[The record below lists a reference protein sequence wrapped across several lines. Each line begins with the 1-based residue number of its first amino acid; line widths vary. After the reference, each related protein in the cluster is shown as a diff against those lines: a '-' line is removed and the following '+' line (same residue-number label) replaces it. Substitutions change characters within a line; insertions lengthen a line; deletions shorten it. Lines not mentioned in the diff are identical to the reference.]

1 MALNCENSIP
11 LVDLLNLL
19 KHLLDSAKFNPNIL
33 DGDSRSPLSLAAQ
46 KFDPTVL
53 SALLKSPK
61 VKACSQDKEA
71 RTPLIWS
78 IFGNRSESM
87 KLLLEEDDSGVT
99 TPDIE
104 GRTLLSYASEKC
116 NLGMVKSLLY
126 KCSGNADQPDRNGRT
141 PLSWAVQRKPATVP
155 VSFRTNS
162 TFSHLSTTS
171 RGIRTTPE
179 SQNKEIVEYL
189 INTGHADPHFKDNN
203 KRTPFSWAVE
213 TENLDTIKYL
223 ADHPKVDINDPDKDR
238 RTPLSWSAGQG
249 PITVVEYLLSIDSID
264 VMLKGNQGKSPIFW
278 ATRPNNKRMIELF
291 RKRGIKALH
300 TMVTKRDD
308 LEKVKLLLEAGYD
321 ASRVDAQ
328 GCTPMRRAVK
338 AGNLES
344 AKLLIHECPQSVNE
358 KDMDDR

>member
-1 MALNCENSIP
+1 
-11 LVDLLNLL
+11 
-19 KHLLDSAKFNPNIL
+19 
-33 DGDSRSPLSLAAQ
+33 
-46 KFDPTVL
+46 
-53 SALLKSPK
+53 
-61 VKACSQDKEA
+61 
-71 RTPLIWS
+71 
-78 IFGNRSESM
+78 M